1 MNMRCALSVSGIRLM
16 RYPLEAHCIGML
28 CMEPTLRGIGI
39 FTMMVFMLMYFLHIV
54 IRYGGI
60 GVGIGVF
67 PVLIGV

>member
-1 MNMRCALSVSGIRLM
+1 
-16 RYPLEAHCIGML
+16 ML
-28 CMEPTLRGIGI
+28 FMELILRGIGI